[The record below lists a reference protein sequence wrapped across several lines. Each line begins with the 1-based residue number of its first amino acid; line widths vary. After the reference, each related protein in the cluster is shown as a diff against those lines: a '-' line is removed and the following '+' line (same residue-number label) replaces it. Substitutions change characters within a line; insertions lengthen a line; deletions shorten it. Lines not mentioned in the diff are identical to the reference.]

1 MRILVDGIGTG
12 LDVALL
18 PAAHRYVGLDLV
30 PAMLDRARPR
40 CAGRDIALVEG
51 DSQCL
56 PFSDDAFDA
65 VIAHLI
71 IAVVP
76 DPVRALREIARVTRP
91 GGFVLVF
98 DKFLRRGRPS
108 RVRRLLS
115 PVAARIAT
123 RLDVVFEDVLA
134 LAPDLVVTA
143 DMPLLAGGWFR
154 AITLRKQTSRT
165 G

>member
-1 MRILVDGIGTG
+1 
-12 LDVALL
+12 
-18 PAAHRYVGLDLV
+18 
-30 PAMLDRARPR
+30 MLARARPR

-51 DSQCL
+51 DSQRL
-56 PFSDDAFDA
+56 PFAPDAFDA

-71 IAVVP
+71 VAVVP

-91 GGFVLVF
+91 GGIVLVF
-98 DKFLRRGRPS
+98 DKFLRRGRRS
-108 RVRRLLS
+108 LIRRLLS

-134 LAPDLVVTA
+134 QAPDLIVTA
-143 DMPLLAGGWFR
+143 DVPLLAGGWFR
-154 AITLRKQTSRT
+154 AITLQKRALHS